1 VNSIEI
7 GKNIKMQRKN
17 KKLTQQELAE
27 RIGRTESSIRKYE
40 KGLVQ
45 IPIDLLEQ
53 IASILEVSPFELMGL
68 EYFDLK
74 DNGNLLRKALNGLE
88 ELEPLKPK
96 GLWELK
102 ALEEYISTL
111 GYEIKIPNIGAISGV
126 SQEESERLA
135 MEQDADPNFPCWE
148 VTTEEGNTF
157 IVSLAEHKQLMRR
170 VKSLIISELKI
181 IEENGYFAKEE
192 KKTPGAANTKDQL

>member
-1 VNSIEI
+1 MNSIEI